1 MTRITRRKSQFHRRG
16 LLYSLALCLVILF
29 LGGAGFWIIDPKV
42 DSLADGMWLSFT
54 TAATVGYG
62 DMVPSTPMARMFS
75 VGVVLLGLAVL
86 STATA
91 SVAAFFVEEEER
103 EVERDLM
110 HELGVLREEVRS
122 LRQAIEAA
130 GVSSLSAPATAST
143 PGLDPG
149 GR

>member
-1 MTRITRRKSQFHRRG
+1 MTRITRRKNQFHRRG
-16 LLYSLALCLVILF
+16 LLYSLALCFVILF

-42 DSLADGMWLSFT
+42 ESLADGMWLAFT

-62 DMVPSTPMARMFS
+62 DMVPSTQLARLFS
-75 VGVVLLGLAVL
+75 AGVVLLGLAVL

-110 HELGVLREEVRS
+110 HELGVLRDEVRS
-122 LRQAIEAA
+122 LRQMIET
-130 GVSSLSAPATAST
+130 GRGSVLSAPATAST
-143 PGLDPG
+143 PPLDP
-149 GR
+149 RDH

>member
-1 MTRITRRKSQFHRRG
+1 MTRITRRKNQFHRRG
-16 LLYSLALCLVILF
+16 LLYSLALCFVILF

-42 DSLADGMWLSFT
+42 ESLADGMWLAFT

-62 DMVPSTPMARMFS
+62 DMVPSTQLARLFS
-75 VGVVLLGLAVL
+75 AGVVLLGLAVL

-110 HELGVLREEVRS
+110 RELAVLRDEVRY
-122 LRQAIEAA
+122 LRLMMEA
-130 GVSSLSAPATAST
+130 GQGSTLSATATAST
-143 PGLDPG
+143 PPLDPPD
-149 GR
+149 R